1 MTIKNKLEKLAA
13 EKSTPCISI
22 SLNTHRTF
30 PENVLESFLIPFYIK
45 GLTT

>member
-1 MTIKNKLEKLAA
+1 MIIKKQLEKLAN

-30 PENVLESFLIPFYIK
+30 PENAQEKYY
-45 GLTT
+45 